1 VGGDGGAEKK
11 QKQNKTEKKRDRIQQ
26 TRLWRATATSSLVRA
41 IPLLRSF
48 FSRAPIAVRAKVW
61 LTDIFVFAGL
71 ALTSLTLHW
80 PIRALA
86 PQPTPAPAPSP
97 RRVSMWM

>member
-1 VGGDGGAEKK
+1 MA
-11 QKQNKTEKKRDRIQQ
+11 
-26 TRLWRATATSSLVRA
+26 RATATSGLVRA

-48 FSRAPIAVRAKVW
+48 FSRAPIAGRAKVW

-71 ALTSLTLHW
+71 ALTSLHW

-97 RRVSMWM
+97 RPALVGVTYVRLHVLEHVWS